1 MEDVI
6 SSWHRIMFYIFL
18 QYPSPIDNI
27 EKSIPELCNL
37 IGLTPPSTMKVV
49 VIWPPELTK
58 YLARGSTFTRILYI
72 MQQFLR

>member
-1 MEDVI
+1 MEDVT

-37 IGLTPPSTMKVV
+37 IGLTAPSTMKVV
-49 VIWPPELTK
+49 VIWPPELIK
-58 YLARGSTFTRILYI
+58 YFG
-72 MQQFLR
+72 